1 MAKRKSTSATTSA
14 TPSAKRTRSN
24 PPSYSNAVV
33 FDELEIPYIRLR
45 GFWLAAAG
53 FEPAETLKVAVSKD
67 RIVITRR

>member
-1 MAKRKSTSATTSA
+1 MAKRKSTST

-24 PPSYSNAVV
+24 PYSQAVV

-53 FEPAETLKVAVSKD
+53 FEPTDTVKVEVSKR
-67 RIVITRR
+67 RIVISHR